1 MKPSLPVILWN
12 DWPALA
18 SWIGAL
24 VTWALYCAGLFFK
37 GEQQVAYFVQAAI
50 AATLVCVALAAW
62 RIGRV
67 RALFASGVDVAGQ
80 ITCLWIVR
88 DRGRLEFRYR
98 VGEAEFESWTPVHKT
113 ARVLAFSE
121 GQAVRVLLD
130 PANPRHAI
138 VRDLYVRAPVTL
150 VSRGRR

>member
-1 MKPSLPVILWN
+1 MKPFVPAILWN

-18 SWIGAL
+18 SWIGVP
-24 VTWALYCAGLFFK
+24 VTWSLYGAGLFLK
-37 GEQQVAYFVQAAI
+37 GEQQVAHFFVPAI
-50 AATLVCVALAAW
+50 GATLVCVALAAW
-62 RIGRV
+62 RIKRV
-67 RALFASGVDVAGQ
+67 HALFASGIDVAGQ

-98 VGEAEFESWTPVHKT
+98 VGEAQFECWTPVHKT

-138 VRDLYVRAPVTL
+138 VRDLYVAAPAAL
-150 VSRGRR
+150 VSGARR

>member
-1 MKPSLPVILWN
+1 MKPSLPAILWN

-18 SWIGAL
+18 SWIGVP
-24 VTWALYCAGLFFK
+24 VTWVLYGVGLFLK
-37 GEQQVAYFVQAAI
+37 GEQQVVHFFVPAI

-67 RALFASGVDVAGQ
+67 YALFASGIDVAGQ

-88 DRGRLEFRYR
+88 DRGRLEFGSR

-113 ARVLAFSE
+113 ARVLAFLE

-130 PANPRHAI
+130 PANPQHAI
-138 VRDLYVRAPVTL
+138 IRDLYVPAPATLLSRA
-150 VSRGRR
+150 RR